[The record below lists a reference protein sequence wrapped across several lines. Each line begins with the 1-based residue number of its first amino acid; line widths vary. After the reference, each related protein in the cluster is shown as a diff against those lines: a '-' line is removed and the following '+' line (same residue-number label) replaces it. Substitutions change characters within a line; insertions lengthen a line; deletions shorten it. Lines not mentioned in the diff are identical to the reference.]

1 MRGWTMAT
9 TVAAAAFV
17 GGLAALLLAEALPW
31 LAFAARSLVVGSGS
45 MLAALLFHGLHDALQ
60 DAERERRDPRP
71 LVTVHPR
78 RWNQRR

>member
-1 MRGWTMAT
+1 MAT

-17 GGLAALLLAEALPW
+17 GGLAALLLFEAVPW
-31 LAFAARSLVVGSGS
+31 SAFAARSLVVGSGTVLS
-45 MLAALLFHGLHDALQ
+45 TLLFYGFYHAMREEERARSDA
-60 DAERERRDPRP
+60 RP